1 MDVSVIRDL
10 LAVLLSASL
19 AHALVKALEFSAS
32 RDYLTQV
39 VNNVDYVAV
48 QNKLFA
54 LFRQR
59 PTRCLQ
65 LVCRKIVH
73 ISTGPLFVL
82 TWPLFR

>member
-10 LAVLLSASL
+10 LATLLSASL
-19 AHALVKALEFSAS
+19 AYVLVKTLEFSAS
-32 RDYLTQV
+32 QDYLSQV
-39 VNNVDYVAV
+39 SNIGHTVVLYKVV
-48 QNKLFA
+48 A

-59 PTRCLQ
+59 PPRCLQ
-65 LVCRKIVH
+65 LVCRKVVH